1 MAEVTQAEYLAS
13 VRTAQENVSN
23 GEFNNEVEDAAKA
36 AADAANVRKP
46 EFIEYAAALANYEA
60 RDDVEPLAQRRA
72 REAGDQF
79 TDTDFVRAEGYT
91 GF

>member
-13 VRTAQENVSN
+13 VKTASEVVNN
-23 GEFNNEVEDAAKA
+23 GEFNNTVDDDAKA
-36 AADAANVRKP
+36 RADAANVREV
-46 EFIEYAAALANYEA
+46 EFIEYAAALSNYEA
-60 RDDVEPLAQRRA
+60 RDDVEPLADRRA